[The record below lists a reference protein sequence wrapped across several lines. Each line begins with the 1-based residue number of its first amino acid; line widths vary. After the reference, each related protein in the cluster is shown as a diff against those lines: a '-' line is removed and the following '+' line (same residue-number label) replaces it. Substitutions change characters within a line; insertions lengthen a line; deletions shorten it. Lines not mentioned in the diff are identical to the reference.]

1 MPAGCVALRS
11 GPLAGGRT
19 TARSLGLGASFVM
32 GAAVLM
38 PGAALLPGA
47 AVAAG
52 GVTITSY
59 GHSALL
65 IRGGGATV
73 LLNPFQAVGC
83 AAGLREP
90 RVSADV
96 ILASS
101 RLKDEGAA
109 VASGRLLVKPGSYR
123 VAGLRLEGISLPHD
137 RFGGKRFG
145 PSTVWRWQQGGL
157 EFAHLGGTAGRLS
170 PADRVLLGR
179 PDVLIV
185 GVGGGAKVYSG
196 SEAADVVRELQPR
209 RVIPVQYGGPA
220 SAGCDQGSAQPFL
233 EAMAGTKVN
242 RPGSTLHLTPP
253 LGDSTVIELMR

>member
-1 MPAGCVALRS
+1 MRPQPLRTAPARPALALAAS
-11 GPLAGGRT
+11 LAFIPTALAPLA
-19 TARSLGLGASFVM
+19 AR
-32 GAAVLM
+32 
-38 PGAALLPGA
+38 
-47 AVAAG
+47 AAG

-83 AAGLREP
+83 AAGLSEP

-101 RLKDEGAA
+101 RLRDEGAP

-145 PSTVWRWQQGGL
+145 NATVWRWQQGGL

-170 PADRVLLGR
+170 PSDRVLLGR

-185 GVGGGAKVYSG
+185 GVGGGAKVYTG

-209 RVIPVQYGGPA
+209 RVIPVQYGGRA
-220 SAGCDQGSAQPFL
+220 AAGCDQGGAQPFL
-233 EAMAGTKVN
+233 DAMAGTKVN
-242 RPGSTLHLTPP
+242 RPGRTLSLIPP
-253 LGDSTVIELMR
+253 LGEATVIELMR

>member
-1 MPAGCVALRS
+1 MPAGLPNARPHRSRLLALAL
-11 GPLAGGRT
+11 GGGLAAT
-19 TARSLGLGASFVM
+19 SLSP
-32 GAAVLM
+32 AA
-38 PGAALLPGA
+38 AA
-47 AVAAG
+47 AAG
-52 GVTITSY
+52 GVSITYY

-83 AAGLREP
+83 AAGLSEP

-101 RLKDEGAA
+101 RLKDEGAP
-109 VASGRLLVKPGSYR
+109 VASGRLLVQPGSYR
-123 VAGLRLEGISLPHD
+123 VAGLRLEGIAVSHD
-137 RFGGKRFG
+137 RFGGRRFG
-145 PSTVWRWQQGGL
+145 RSTVWRWQQGGL
-157 EFAHLGGTAGRLS
+157 EFAHLGGTAGSLS

-179 PDVLIV
+179 PDVLIL
-185 GVGGGAKVYSG
+185 GVGGGAKVYTG
-196 SEAADVVRELQPR
+196 SEAAQVVRDLQPR
-209 RVIPVQYGGPA
+209 RVIPVQYGGRA

-242 RPGSTLHLTPP
+242 RPGRSLSLTPP